1 MPHCAGRNDPASNA
15 GQFWFTGV
23 KRKWEERSD
32 ACVITISCSINVC
45 INVTGFSFFKERKLS
60 ELCFVYMYIYIY
72 ACVLFLNFEFHF
84 AYFIALVFLYSLKI
98 NISYRRVEMN

>member
-45 INVTGFSFFKERKLS
+45 INTQVFLFLKKENYLNFV
-60 ELCFVYMYIYIY
+60 LCICIYIY

>member
-60 ELCFVYMYIYIY
+60 ELCFVYIYIY

>member
-45 INVTGFSFFKERKLS
+45 INTQVFLFLKKENYLNFV
-60 ELCFVYMYIYIY
+60 LCIYIYI
-72 ACVLFLNFEFHF
+72 CVCVVFEF
-84 AYFIALVFLYSLKI
+84 
-98 NISYRRVEMN
+98 